1 VVSTNFSSTATSR
14 RYVALLTVAL
24 AGLWLVHSA
33 HAVAAI
39 TWMNVY
45 EPKDVRTLRDL
56 IPFIHNLRVP
66 IPPVIAAAEVLS
78 WQWTGSTAL
87 VTDYGYRIAL
97 VGSYLLA
104 VSLTPPAGYRWLI
117 ATLTSIVFLAAT
129 VEIHPGNPQVY
140 DAVLP
145 CLVLIVVASLAHAT
159 RSRLWL
165 AGVAG
170 LALALADLTRPF
182 VVLFLPL
189 LLIGGCAYL
198 MRVGRAAAMVFA
210 LPVLAI
216 GGVWH
221 LHYYVRFGSLVA
233 SNHRGFNLQRAW
245 RTPMPVLEPEAPPLA
260 EGRWSNLNTDI
271 HTRNSAAVESAVV
284 AALRAEPSRIIFTGR
299 RLLGVYFSPP
309 TNVYTHRPSARWLWF
324 YQVLAGA
331 ALGWMLLN
339 AAALA
344 ILCWREPLRWTEPI
358 SLLIVATISIYAAHA
373 LGDRGEQ
380 ARFVI
385 SWLPMLASWPTV
397 SRAPAA

>member
-1 VVSTNFSSTATSR
+1 MSKTFSSTATRR

-33 HAVAAI
+33 HAVPAI

-56 IPFIHNLRVP
+56 IRFIHNLRVP

-104 VSLTPPAGYRWLI
+104 VSLTPPAGYRRLI
-117 ATLTSIVFLAAT
+117 ATLTAIVFLAAT

-182 VVLFLPL
+182 VVVFLPL
-189 LLIGGCAYL
+189 LLIGGCIYL

-210 LPVLAI
+210 LPVSTFSERGGHRCPYSNRRPRRSRKVAGPISTRTSTHGIRRPWKAPSWRPCARNRRGSSSLA
-216 GGVWH
+216 GDCS
-221 LHYYVRFGSLVA
+221 GSISL
-233 SNHRGFNLQRAW
+233 RP
-245 RTPMPVLEPEAPPLA
+245 RT
-260 EGRWSNLNTDI
+260 S
-271 HTRNSAAVESAVV
+271 TR
-284 AALRAEPSRIIFTGR
+284 TGR
-299 RLLGVYFSPP
+299 VHDGCGSTSF
-309 TNVYTHRPSARWLWF
+309 
-324 YQVLAGA
+324 
-331 ALGWMLLN
+331 
-339 AAALA
+339 
-344 ILCWREPLRWTEPI
+344 
-358 SLLIVATISIYAAHA
+358 
-373 LGDRGEQ
+373 
-380 ARFVI
+380 
-385 SWLPMLASWPTV
+385 WP
-397 SRAPAA
+397 APHSGGCC

>member
-1 VVSTNFSSTATSR
+1 MSR
-14 RYVALLTVAL
+14 RSVALLTVAL
-24 AGLWLVHSA
+24 AGVWLVRSA
-33 HAVAAI
+33 HAAPAT

-45 EPKDVRTLRDL
+45 EPKDVRTFRDL
-56 IPFIHNLRVP
+56 LRFLHDLRVP

-97 VGSYLLA
+97 IGSYLLA
-104 VSLTPPAGYRWLI
+104 VSLTPPSGYRWLI

-129 VEIHPGNPQVY
+129 VEIHAGNPQVY

-145 CLVLIVVASLAHAT
+145 CLVLIVVASLAHTT

-165 AGVAG
+165 AAVAG

-189 LLIGGCAYL
+189 LLIGGCISL
-198 MRVGRAAAMVFA
+198 
-210 LPVLAI
+210 VLAI
-216 GGVWH
+216 AGFWH

-245 RTPMPVLEPEAPPLA
+245 RTPMPVLESEAPPLA

-271 HTRNSAAVESAVV
+271 HARNSAAVEGVVV
-284 AALRAEPSRIIFTGR
+284 AALRAQPSRLIFTGR

-309 TNVYTHRPSARWLWF
+309 TSLYTYRPSARWLWL
-324 YQVLAGA
+324 YQRLAGA
-331 ALGWMLLN
+331 ALGWVLLN

-344 ILCWREPLRWTEPI
+344 LLCWREPLRWTEPI
-358 SLLIVATISIYAAHA
+358 SLLIVATVGIYAAQA

-380 ARFVI
+380 SRFVI
-385 SWLPMLASWPTV
+385 SWLPLLAAWPTV
-397 SRAPAA
+397 SRSAADGTDEGIEHDADSRSSTKILDG